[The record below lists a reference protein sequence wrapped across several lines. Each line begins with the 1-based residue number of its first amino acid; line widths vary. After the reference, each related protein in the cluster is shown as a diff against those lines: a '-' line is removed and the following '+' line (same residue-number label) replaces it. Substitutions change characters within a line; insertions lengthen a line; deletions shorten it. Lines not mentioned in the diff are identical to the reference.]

1 MTMNVTVLGLGYV
14 GLTTAAGLAEL
25 GHCVVGVDIDS
36 DKIDTL
42 NRGDVPVWEPE
53 LAPMIA
59 KNRQAQQLSF
69 TTDIQKAASQAD
81 VILVA
86 VGTPAG
92 PEGKPDLSQLERA
105 VSDLTG
111 CLPSDALLIIKST
124 VPVGTT
130 DQIAVRLQRDVVHNP
145 EFLRQGSA
153 VHDFFHPDRIVIG
166 CGSEW
171 AAERT
176 RRLYQGITAPMIVC
190 DRRSAEMIKYTA
202 NAFLAM
208 KISYINMIADLCESL
223 DANVEDVARGIGADH
238 RIGHAFLQA
247 GVGYG
252 GSCFPK
258 DTQALLYMGAQMN
271 CSLPLVESA
280 DWINQLRPRRLVSKA
295 ERALGTLSGKRIAL
309 LGLTY
314 KPQTDD
320 VRSAPSIAVSRLLL
334 EKGADVHGYDPR
346 ARRFPIQRVAINPDV
361 ETAVRDM
368 DAVMILTEWDEFRHV
383 DWKRLLP
390 TLRCPVIIDG
400 RNLYRLEEMRE
411 LGTVY
416 PLHYLSVGRPEVNT
430 WR

>member
-1 MTMNVTVLGLGYV
+1 MIVTVLGLGYV

-25 GHCVVGVDIDS
+25 GHYVVGVDIDN
-36 DKIDTL
+36 DKIEML
-42 NRGDVPVWEPE
+42 NRGDVPIWEPE
-53 LAPMIA
+53 LAPLIA
-59 KNRQAQQLSF
+59 KNRQAQRLAF
-69 TTDIQKAASQAD
+69 TTDVQKAASQSD

-92 PEGKPDLSQLERA
+92 PDGKPDLTQLERA
-105 VSDLTG
+105 VSDLTS

-130 DQIAVRLQRDVVHNP
+130 DQIATRLRRDVVHNP

-171 AAERT
+171 AAERI
-176 RRLYQGITAPMIVC
+176 RRLYQGITAPMIVS

-247 GVGYG
+247 GAGYG

-258 DTQALLYMGAQMN
+258 DTHALLYLGAQTG

-280 DWINQLRPRRLVSKA
+280 DRINQLRPQRLVTKA
-295 ERALGTLSGKRIAL
+295 EHALGTLRGKHISL

-334 EKGADVHGYDPR
+334 EQGANVHAYDPR
-346 ARRFPIQRVAINPDV
+346 ARRFPIEQVEICPDV
-361 ETAVRDM
+361 ETAVHDA
-368 DAVMILTEWDEFRHV
+368 DAVMILTEWDEFRHL
-383 DWKRLLP
+383 DWRRLLP
-390 TLRCPVIIDG
+390 ILRCPVIIDG
-400 RNLYRLEEMRE
+400 RNLYRLEEMRK
-411 LGTVY
+411 LGVAY
-416 PLHYLSVGRPEVNT
+416 PLRYLSVGRPEVNT